1 MNKMR
6 ISSTAQQDVN
16 EYKKEKLHQANKGL

>member
-1 MNKMR
+1 MR